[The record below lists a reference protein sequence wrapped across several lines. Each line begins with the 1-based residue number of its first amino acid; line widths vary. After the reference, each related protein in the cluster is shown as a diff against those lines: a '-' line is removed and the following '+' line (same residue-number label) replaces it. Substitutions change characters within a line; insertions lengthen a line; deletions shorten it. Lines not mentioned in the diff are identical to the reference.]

1 MAESDG
7 RMERLEAFRTRN
19 HSLRVS
25 ASRISAMTG
34 FHPFAVLP
42 ELLMTLVYQGGQE
55 LLEHDARLLGI
66 QIRSEEAVLMELA
79 NKAST
84 STATAL
90 KSALQVKK
98 GKRVLGT
105 VHVADQVKEKVLKEA
120 KSSKKLNAEEMK
132 TLQEG
137 VRSSVDTG
145 FGTCHEEEALDLY
158 ERQCGW
164 EVRERNATIMA
175 WPFCKAG
182 DTVAPMSEATRART
196 LTSVASSATAATST
210 SIGDNDDNISMNDN
224 TSVTDTGASNVSA
237 DEQQG
242 DDSGGAA
249 SIVEPDHSDENTP
262 PSIQA
267 SSCEKDDCG
276 SASDKSA
283 TNVKVPET
291 KDAANV
297 NATERPASVASS
309 SRPFFT
315 IYGAVD
321 GIRDELWCPPSGNSN
336 NDTTMIEEEWKLQQV
351 IVECKH
357 RMRRSFHSPPLY
369 DQIQTTAY
377 CLMYQVDDADI
388 VQVMRNPKPSSTSKV
403 QKINGEETVAGS
415 KPKAMAD

>member
-1 MAESDG
+1 
-7 RMERLEAFRTRN
+7 
-19 HSLRVS
+19 
-25 ASRISAMTG
+25 
-34 FHPFAVLP
+34 
-42 ELLMTLVYQGGQE
+42 
-55 LLEHDARLLGI
+55 
-66 QIRSEEAVLMELA
+66 
-79 NKAST
+79 
-84 STATAL
+84 
-90 KSALQVKK
+90 VKK
-98 GKRVLGT
+98 GKRVLDT

-210 SIGDNDDNISMNDN
+210 SIGDNDDNTMNDN
-224 TSVTDTGASNVSA
+224 TSVTDTGGSNTSS

-283 TNVKVPET
+283 ANVKIPET

-297 NATERPASVASS
+297 NATERPASDASS
-309 SRPFFT
+309 SSRDHNTRPFFT

-336 NDTTMIEEEWKLQQV
+336 NDTTMIEEEWKLRQV

-388 VQVMRNPKPSSTSKV
+388 VEEALKVTTSKY
-403 QKINGEETVAGS
+403 
-415 KPKAMAD
+415 D